1 MTTTTALLT
10 TRQAAERLGVDRGTV
25 SRAAAAGRLPAAG
38 KLPGRTGAY
47 LFDVEVIDD
56 AAREWKRQEANA

>member
-1 MTTTTALLT
+1 MTTTAALLT
-10 TRQAAERLGVDRGTV
+10 TRQVAERLGVDRGTV

-47 LFDVEVIDD
+47 LFDVAVIDD
-56 AAREWKRQEANA
+56 AAREWKRQEASA

>member
-1 MTTTTALLT
+1 MTTPTALLT

-47 LFDVEVIDD
+47 LFDAAVIDD
-56 AAREWKRQEANA
+56 AAREWKRQEAGA